1 MYPIVRMYPT
11 EMKGLA
17 DNNTMKDNA
26 HYPFAIVE
34 TPLNRSQPNVKVY
47 KIVEHM
53 GEDSMGYPIFYMYD
67 KPFRDK
73 ELAQKE
79 IRNWLYIQNRVLEG
93 VE

>member
-1 MYPIVRMYPT
+1 MRTRDI
-11 EMKGLA
+11 
-17 DNNTMKDNA
+17 KDNA
-26 HYPFAIVE
+26 HYPFGIVE
-34 TPLNRSQPNVKVY
+34 IPSERLEQNVKTCFTIY

-73 ELAQKE
+73 ELAQRE